1 MDLFGIKNNTF
12 GYQHNFVLPEGH
24 WSADKFI
31 NSIANMIWYYI
42 NKYHSNKKIIKL
54 MADNCSE

>member
-42 NKYHSNKKIIKL
+42 NKYHSNKKIL
-54 MADNCSE
+54 N